1 MKRKVSKLIVVLC
14 LVQTAR
20 ADGFNPS
27 VDELLAT
34 GLKLVQIETVGGEEP
49 TCEAVQAPEGCW
61 GISAVNKNKVSA
73 RMSIQQGGVVLY
85 DSGEYQNDVS
95 GVQVS
100 LRGNQSALTDKKA
113 YKLKLQKK
121 ADLLLRGD
129 KTYNDKQWALI
140 KDEESNLISLNSLV
154 GFKVGELAG
163 LQWLPQLEYVNVV
176 MNGDYKGVYMLME
189 SVKEGS
195 RRLDVS
201 KDSGYII
208 EYDSYWWNED
218 LCLEEGRWYYYAPM
232 RYTFKYPDADDIT
245 QEQID
250 FIQGRVNDMELAIEE
265 GTYEQQI
272 DVESFAAWLM
282 AHDILGTA
290 DNGGSNIFMTLHD
303 NGEET
308 KFCMG
313 NLWDMDSIERMEGE
327 WSRVHIMWGFYFRHL
342 FNSQNMAF
350 MAAFMQKWDEMSPSL
365 VEQMDAFLDDF
376 AASEQGLGLDRSMQ
390 LDAQRWGYTAKTLEG
405 EVSKNKLWFKTR
417 KAWLDENVPV
427 ECTPYVNYIT
437 DVKHP
442 KVLRT
447 NPSEQIYDLWGRKAS
462 PRSRGLLLKGGRK
475 YYF

>member
-1 MKRKVSKLIVVLC
+1 
-14 LVQTAR
+14 
-20 ADGFNPS
+20 
-27 VDELLAT
+27 
-34 GLKLVQIETVGGEEP
+34 
-49 TCEAVQAPEGCW
+49 
-61 GISAVNKNKVSA
+61 
-73 RMSIQQGGVVLY
+73 MSIQQGGVVLY

-250 FIQGRVNDMELAIEE
+250 YIQGRVNDMELAIEE

-272 DVESFAAWLM
+272 DVESFAA
-282 AHDILGTA
+282 
-290 DNGGSNIFMTLHD
+290 
-303 NGEET
+303 
-308 KFCMG
+308 
-313 NLWDMDSIERMEGE
+313 
-327 WSRVHIMWGFYFRHL
+327 
-342 FNSQNMAF
+342 
-350 MAAFMQKWDEMSPSL
+350 
-365 VEQMDAFLDDF
+365 
-376 AASEQGLGLDRSMQ
+376 
-390 LDAQRWGYTAKTLEG
+390 
-405 EVSKNKLWFKTR
+405 
-417 KAWLDENVPV
+417 
-427 ECTPYVNYIT
+427 
-437 DVKHP
+437 
-442 KVLRT
+442 
-447 NPSEQIYDLWGRKAS
+447 
-462 PRSRGLLLKGGRK
+462 
-475 YYF
+475 